1 MKVENGKLVDYNY
14 YDIKE
19 IIQEAMT
26 QWKKQN
32 LTLVIQDLKEFVAKW

>member
-1 MKVENGKLVDYNY
+1 MRIKEGRLVDYNY
-14 YDIKE
+14 FDIKE

-32 LTLVIQDLKEFVAKW
+32 LTLVIQDLKEFVAKF